1 MEEKKYTEK
10 FIEKLNNIAFQNG
23 LERKDILKLFGMTY
37 KPDNEYF
44 IKYIN
49 KFDLEDDDFSF
60 DDLEKYEK
68 KKAQEKKRKEEIE
81 KAKKQVEDNKK
92 ALEEAEAKL
101 KELLNPKREPDDL
114 FVRIFKN
121 EHNKTTCIEAITEKN
136 LLCMTDINMIP
147 QQINVNNALKILRK
161 YIKKNKIKLNGTIL
175 INVLASGGFLTFK
188 SLNNL
193 AEFNA
198 IKNIEMEEYSID
210 KIYAVQIVCTTK
222 LNKQLIA

>member
-1 MEEKKYTEK
+1 MEGINYMKN
-10 FIEKLNNIAFQNG
+10 FNEKLTKIAFENG
-23 LERKDILKLFGMTY
+23 FKKKEVLKLFGMSY

-49 KFDLEDDDFSF
+49 KFDLEDDFSF
-60 DDLEKYEK
+60 EKLEKYEK
-68 KKAQEKKRKEEIE
+68 KKTEEKKRQEEIE
-81 KAKKQVEDNKK
+81 KTKKQVEDNKK

-101 KELLNPKREPDDL
+101 QELLNPKLKPDDL
-114 FVRIFKN
+114 FVRIFKS

-136 LLCMTDINMIP
+136 LLCMTDKNMRP
-147 QQINVNNALKILRK
+147 QQINVDDALEILRK

-175 INVLASGGFLTFK
+175 INVLASGGYLTFK
-188 SLNNL
+188 TLNNL

-198 IKNIEMEEYSID
+198 IEDIEMEEYSID
-210 KIYAVQIVCTTK
+210 KIYAIQIVCTTK